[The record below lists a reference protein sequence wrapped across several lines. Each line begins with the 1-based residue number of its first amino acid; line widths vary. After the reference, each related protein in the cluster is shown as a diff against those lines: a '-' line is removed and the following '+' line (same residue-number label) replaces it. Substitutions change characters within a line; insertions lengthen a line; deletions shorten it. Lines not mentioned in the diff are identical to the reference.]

1 MSPIESLDLNDYRYF
16 AAVVDAGGF
25 SAAERVLGVPK
36 SRLSRRVAALEHRLG
51 VRLLQRSTRRI
62 TLTDTGSRVAEHAR
76 AMVREAEA
84 ADSVADSRRI
94 EPSGVLRVSMPPQLV
109 ETEELS
115 RVFNDFLAAN
125 PRVVLELVMTP
136 RRVDLVAEGI
146 DLALRVRT
154 PDDEDP
160 QWAIRRLRIARAI
173 LVASPALVAAHGGLA
188 TLDALAEVPALGS
201 LGPDRRVHWVLEAED
216 GRKANVAAPARLVC
230 NDFPLRMR
238 AAVAGLGVTMLPDDY
253 AAAAIA
259 EGGLVQVLPEW
270 GMPSGTLQVVY
281 PTQRGLSVAV
291 RALLDA
297 LIAAFGPAPGS
308 LRCAGPGAE
317 GVRA

>member
-1 MSPIESLDLNDYRYF
+1 MNPVESVDLNDYRYF

-62 TLTDTGSRVAEHAR
+62 TLTDTGSQVAEHAR
-76 AMVREAEA
+76 AMMREAEA
-84 ADSVADSRRI
+84 ADCIASSRRV
-94 EPSGVLRVSMPPQLV
+94 EPSGALRVSMPPQLV
-109 ETEELS
+109 ESELLCQ
-115 RVFNDFLAAN
+115 VFSDFLAAN

-146 DLALRVRT
+146 DLAIRVRS
-154 PDDEDP
+154 PGDEEP
-160 QWAIRRLRIARAI
+160 QWAIRRLRVARGI
-173 LVASPALVAAHGGLA
+173 LVASPAFVAAHGGLP
-188 TLDALAEVPALGS
+188 TLDALREVPALGTVN
-201 LGPDRRVHWVLEAED
+201 PDRRVHWTLAAPD
-216 GRKANVAAPARLVC
+216 GREVEVAAPARLVC
-230 NDFPLRMR
+230 EDFPLRAR
-238 AAVAGLGVTMLPDDY
+238 AAIAGLGVTMLPDDY

-259 EGGLVQVLPEW
+259 EGRLARVLPEW
-270 GMPSGTLQVVY
+270 AMPTGTLQVVY

-297 LIAAFGPAPGS
+297 LIAAFDPAP
-308 LRCAGPGAE
+308 
-317 GVRA
+317 